1 MTTRMMHSSLV
12 IDLLQPQLSY
22 SVGNKAKNLRRLSE
36 NKFHIPHTYVIPWEA
51 YERYENDDQSLIEE
65 LRLALKHLFSDGL
78 TYAVRSSANIE
89 DTEERSYA
97 GQFRTVLNVSNIE
110 QALEAIQSVW
120 SQVNVPSVDQYRE
133 KTAHQQESPQMAVII
148 QEMVTPL
155 VSGVAFSRNPM
166 NGADEVI
173 IEAVQGEGLLLVE
186 SGITPQRWVF
196 RAGRCKEQPVEPILP
211 LDWVEKIAV
220 GTNAIAQTLQQT
232 VDAEWVF
239 DGQAIYWV
247 QAREITSLQT
257 VNLYSNRM
265 SREMIPGII
274 KPLVWSINIPLVNT
288 VWVNLMR
295 EMIGDHGVKSHELAK
310 SFYYRAYFNM
320 TALGRLFQHIG
331 MPPDALDAMMGLRPK
346 DEKGSG
352 FKPNMRMMRLMP
364 RLVGFAVDKW
374 RFQKHIERHLPSLK
388 ARIADFSLE
397 ALPDMTEEQLLA
409 EIDRLFPLVQEI
421 AYYNIV
427 GPILMAIYTN
437 LFNKQLKKAGLSE
450 TQFDLMAG
458 VQGTDSFDPNYHL
471 RQLKLAYD
479 RLSEEQ
485 QARAEQL
492 FDGTVLT
499 DPALREFREE
509 LKSFLKN
516 FGHFS
521 DSGNDFSSVPWRE
534 QPALILQ
541 LVKNFSADNTAPQ
554 AGMSWQD
561 LPVSGIKRRLVGML
575 HRRARYYRAFRDE
588 ISSLYTYGYGLFRPM
603 FLSLADH
610 LMRRGWLSHRED
622 IFYIPVEAVRQ
633 ALSDDHG
640 SGEALGPM
648 AEQHRN
654 AIAQVADYEMPSLI
668 YGEDDPPIIPS
679 QQNRLSGTAT
689 SSGYYR
695 GPVRVVKG
703 LQDFHKLQPGD
714 VLVVP
719 FTDVGWTPL
728 FARAGAVVSDSGGML
743 SHSSIIAREY
753 HIPAVVSVPGA
764 TRLPDGMTVLV
775 DGFKGE
781 VIIFEEGVDDDQDD
795 IESR

>member
-1 MTTRMMHSSLV
+1 MVDRVGQSSLV
-12 IDLLQPQLSY
+12 IDLLQPRLPD
-22 SVGNKAKNLRRLSE
+22 SVGNKAQNLRRLSE
-36 NKFHIPHTYVIPWEA
+36 HKFRIPHTYVIPWEA
-51 YERYENDDQSLIEE
+51 YERYENNDQLVIEE
-65 LRLALKHLFSDGL
+65 LRSSLNHLFSDGL

-89 DTEERSYA
+89 DTKDRSYA
-97 GQFRTVLNVSNIE
+97 GQFRTILNVGDME
-110 QALEAIQSVW
+110 HALESIQSVW

-133 KTAHQQESPQMAVII
+133 KTAHQQQNPQMAVII

-155 VSGVAFSRNPM
+155 VSGVAFSCNPM
-166 NGADEVI
+166 TGADEVI

-196 RAGRCKEQPVEPILP
+196 RAGRGSEQPVEPILP
-211 LDWVEKIAV
+211 LEWAEKIAS
-220 GTNAIAQTLQQT
+220 GTVAIANTLQQT

-239 DGQAIYWV
+239 DGQDIYWV
-247 QAREITSLQT
+247 QAREITSMQT
-257 VNLYSNRM
+257 ANLYSNRM

-274 KPLVWSINIPLVNT
+274 KPLVWSVNIPLVNT

-295 EMIGDHGVKSHELAK
+295 EMIGEHGVQAHELAK

-331 MPPDALDAMMGLRPK
+331 MPADALDAMMGLRPK
-346 DEKGSG
+346 EEKGSG
-352 FKPNMRMMRLMP
+352 FKPNMKMMRLMP
-364 RLVGFAVDKW
+364 RLVGFAVGKW
-374 RFQKHIERHLPSLK
+374 RFQKNIERNLPSLK
-388 ARIADFSLE
+388 ARVAEFSLE
-397 ALPDMTEEQLLA
+397 ALPGMTEEQLLA

-437 LFNKQLKKAGLSE
+437 LFNRQLKKAGLSE
-450 TQFDLMAG
+450 TQFDLMSG
-458 VQGTDSFDPNYHL
+458 VQQTASLDPNYHL
-471 RQLKLAYD
+471 RHLKLAYD

-485 QARAEQL
+485 KAHAEYL
-492 FDGTVLT
+492 FDGSDLN
-499 DPALREFREE
+499 DPALEEFSAE
-509 LKSFLKN
+509 LKSFLKH

-541 LVKNFSADNTAPQ
+541 LVKNFSADGSAPQ

-561 LPVSGIKRRLVGML
+561 LPFAGFKRRFVGL
-575 HRRARYYRAFRDE
+575 LLKRARYYRAFRDE
-588 ISSLYTYGYGLFRPM
+588 ISSLYTFGYGLFRPM
-603 FLSLADH
+603 FLSLSDH
-610 LMRRGWLSHRED
+610 LVERGWLSQRED
-622 IFYIPVEAVRQ
+622 IFYVPVEVVRQ
-633 ALSDDHG
+633 TLSDDHD

-648 AEQHRN
+648 AQQHRH
-654 AIAQVADYEMPSLI
+654 AIDRVVDYEMPSII

-679 QQNRLSGTAT
+679 QQSRLSGTAT
-689 SSGYYR
+689 SRGYHR

-764 TRLPDGMTVLV
+764 TRLQDGMIVLV
-775 DGFKGE
+775 DGNKGE

-795 IESR
+795 IEGR